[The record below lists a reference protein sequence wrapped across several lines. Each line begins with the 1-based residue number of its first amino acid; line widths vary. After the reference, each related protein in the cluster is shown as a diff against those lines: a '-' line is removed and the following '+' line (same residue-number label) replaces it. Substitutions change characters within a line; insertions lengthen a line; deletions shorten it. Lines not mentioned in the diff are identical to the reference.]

1 MTSGS
6 QWSPGADS
14 WVFRVEISLH
24 FRGTHSVLQRVTGW
38 WVCACIHTCTITRS
52 HPYSHMQHTSTLSWT
67 HTLTTHCCLS
77 HTLLQFYPLW
87 SQVLTQITPS
97 PSRLLQTLR
106 WALHFTLVW
115 LQLSHLRDRA
125 FPKLDP
131 LITHTKTHTLQIEC
145 YDWIDVRQ
153 LTAARLL
160 TYSISHNCSAMI
172 PRESAFTIHWST
184 FHPLT
189 LEYEGIK
196 DQEQWS
202 SFLFW
207 SSTYLVGQSFC
218 TRKARYRLF
227 RIPTKYQTY
236 FMKYQSEKSLRGYL
250 ANCIWD

>member
-1 MTSGS
+1 MSVCLHPHMHHHS
-6 QWSPGADS
+6 LSPLQSHAAHLH
-14 WVFRVEISLH
+14 SL
-24 FRGTHSVLQRVTGW
+24 LNP
-38 WVCACIHTCTITRS
+38 HTAVS
-52 HPYSHMQHTSTLSWT
+52 
-67 HTLTTHCCLS
+67 LTQI

-172 PRESAFTIHWST
+172 PRESAFTVHWST